1 MPADLSIRHIIAT
14 LAYRAA
20 KVLRDA
26 PDGFGEFRAA
36 PGSRA
41 AGEILAHI
49 CDVLDWALSQAR
61 GEEHWSNSN
70 PASWAEDS
78 ERFFAATTALDQYL
92 AAHESHV
99 PLEKLFQSAI
109 ADSFTHVGQIALL
122 RRLAGAPIK
131 GENYFKAQIEQ
142 GRVGS
147 DQNAPAREF
156 D

>member
-14 LAYRAA
+14 LTYRAA

-26 PDGFGEFRAA
+26 PEGFNEFRAA

-70 PASWAEDS
+70 PAAFWAEDS

-99 PLEKLFQSAI
+99 PLERLFPGRHCGFLYSCRPDCALAAAGGR
-109 ADSFTHVGQIALL
+109 AD
-122 RRLAGAPIK
+122 
-131 GENYFKAQIEQ
+131 Q
-142 GRVGS
+142 GRELLQGA
-147 DQNAPAREF
+147 D
-156 D
+156 